1 MYCVLILVHVHMIK
15 ILKTSIISPLSIS
28 ISLSAANVLYTV
40 AFLVKSQVWW
50 LFFEFF
56 PWLLCHRKSTV
67 FTSRR
72 NIVSDGVFL
81 TDDGKLLHVRV
92 EATGKARSPSVER
105 LVDGTTRMA
114 ESAERRRRRLST
126 FGLTI
131 GHNIWKSST
140 FSTYNSQQYTT
151 PLSTLI
157 SSTFLNYHL
166 YADDT
171 QLFFSFHPSE
181 FYSNITHLQNVM

>member
-1 MYCVLILVHVHMIK
+1 MIK

-105 LVDGTTRMA
+105 LVDGTTRIA
-114 ESAERRRRRLST
+114 VSAERIRRRVSRRQMSGEGAQQGT
-126 FGLTI
+126 AGL
-131 GHNIWKSST
+131 
-140 FSTYNSQQYTT
+140 
-151 PLSTLI
+151 
-157 SSTFLNYHL
+157 
-166 YADDT
+166 
-171 QLFFSFHPSE
+171 FHEDSGRPE
-181 FYSNITHLQNVM
+181 CTVGM